1 MSPTVFK
8 EKGYRFFFF
17 SRDESRMHVTL
28 YPETVKPSF
37 GLSRSFSL
45 QRTIVTIVSS

>member
-17 SRDESRMHVTL
+17 SREEEQMHV
-28 YPETVKPSF
+28 YV
-37 GLSRSFSL
+37 
-45 QRTIVTIVSS
+45 VSGDG